1 MLIEW
6 ALALVCY
13 AGAGCEEPTV
23 TLSPAA
29 ASVAAC
35 ESGDTVRRGT
45 LDWDAVNVNADGT
58 RDYGAFQFND
68 HWVWSDADRWFMNQL
83 AARLQMSPDTLL
95 SAWPTAADAPPAVQV
110 IAFEMLW
117 NDGQGSFHWSASQ
130 KCWESLMKGQ

>member
-6 ALALVCY
+6 VLALVCY
-13 AGAGCEEPTV
+13 AGAGCDEPTV

-35 ESGDTVRRGT
+35 ESGDTVRLGT

-68 HWVWSDADRWFMNQL
+68 YWVWSDADRWFMNQL
-83 AARLQMSPDTLL
+83 ATLFCCVVVL
-95 SAWPTAADAPPAVQV
+95 VVFVMTVGGMVAKY
-110 IAFEMLW
+110 
-117 NDGQGSFHWSASQ
+117 WSDDDD
-130 KCWESLMKGQ
+130 